1 MTEMLRILPY
11 NSVTFDKGI
20 VIGDAYDVRVTYEIN
35 GERRL
40 DFSHPI
46 NEKSEIISENKIVVC
61 EGQAYRIIKVTK
73 TIGEKN
79 FITTECSHVYNA
91 DASNKKN
98 KKNTQLKGKT
108 PSYFFGQIFK
118 NNNF

>member
-1 MTEMLRILPY
+1 MLRILPY

-61 EGQAYRIIKVTK
+61 EGQAYRIINPSDITVSDHNQSVLDHFASEGASVPK
-73 TIGEKN
+73 T
-79 FITTECSHVYNA
+79 
-91 DASNKKN
+91 
-98 KKNTQLKGKT
+98 
-108 PSYFFGQIFK
+108 
-118 NNNF
+118 

>member
-1 MTEMLRILPY
+1 MTEMLRILAY

-46 NEKSEIISENKIVVC
+46 NEKSEIISENKIVVSPSRWFNNDY
-61 EGQAYRIIKVTK
+61 ESPLIGKDWIKIST
-73 TIGEKN
+73 
-79 FITTECSHVYNA
+79 
-91 DASNKKN
+91 
-98 KKNTQLKGKT
+98 
-108 PSYFFGQIFK
+108 
-118 NNNF
+118 

>member
-46 NEKSEIISENKIVVC
+46 NEKSEILLRRN
-61 EGQAYRIIKVTK
+61 AVTSIMR
-73 TIGEKN
+73 THR
-79 FITTECSHVYNA
+79 TY
-91 DASNKKN
+91 
-98 KKNTQLKGKT
+98 
-108 PSYFFGQIFK
+108 IFK
-118 NNNF
+118 IFPI

>member
-1 MTEMLRILPY
+1 MEMLRILPY

-46 NEKSEIISENKIVVC
+46 NEKSVKIKSLYAMV
-61 EGQAYRIIKVTK
+61 RH
-73 TIGEKN
+73 
-79 FITTECSHVYNA
+79 TE
-91 DASNKKN
+91 
-98 KKNTQLKGKT
+98 L
-108 PSYFFGQIFK
+108 
-118 NNNF
+118 

>member
-11 NSVTFDKGI
+11 NSVMFDKGI

-46 NEKSEIISENKIVVC
+46 NEKSEIISC
-61 EGQAYRIIKVTK
+61 YEGRNRFLSR
-73 TIGEKN
+73 GE
-79 FITTECSHVYNA
+79 A
-91 DASNKKN
+91 
-98 KKNTQLKGKT
+98 
-108 PSYFFGQIFK
+108 FFDR
-118 NNNF
+118 

>member
-11 NSVTFDKGI
+11 NSVTFDNGI

-46 NEKSEIISENKIVVC
+46 NEKSEIISENKIVVSPSRWFNNDY
-61 EGQAYRIIKVTK
+61 ESPLIGKDWIKIST
-73 TIGEKN
+73 
-79 FITTECSHVYNA
+79 
-91 DASNKKN
+91 
-98 KKNTQLKGKT
+98 
-108 PSYFFGQIFK
+108 
-118 NNNF
+118 

>member
-61 EGQAYRIIKVTK
+61 EGQAYRI
-73 TIGEKN
+73 
-79 FITTECSHVYNA
+79 
-91 DASNKKN
+91 
-98 KKNTQLKGKT
+98 
-108 PSYFFGQIFK
+108 K
-118 NNNF
+118 NNR

>member
-11 NSVTFDKGI
+11 NSVTFDNGI

-61 EGQAYRIIKVTK
+61 EGQ
-73 TIGEKN
+73 E
-79 FITTECSHVYNA
+79 
-91 DASNKKN
+91 
-98 KKNTQLKGKT
+98 L
-108 PSYFFGQIFK
+108 
-118 NNNF
+118 

>member
-1 MTEMLRILPY
+1 MVNILTTWNGVTEMLRILPY

-46 NEKSEIISENKIVVC
+46 NEKSE
-61 EGQAYRIIKVTK
+61 
-73 TIGEKN
+73 
-79 FITTECSHVYNA
+79 NA
-91 DASNKKN
+91 SCQKCRNP
-98 KKNTQLKGKT
+98 G
-108 PSYFFGQIFK
+108 G
-118 NNNF
+118 